1 MSNALVE
8 MAGMGQRIVANS
20 FLFEEMTALSTL
32 MLTALRCLVP
42 AAAGSGSRGG
52 AALKTRQQS
61 VSALCSLLADERTIT
76 AYGMDV
82 SACRTGKCPSRSLPT
97 NRHS

>member
-1 MSNALVE
+1 
-8 MAGMGQRIVANS
+8 MAVMGQRMVANS

-32 MLTALRCLVP
+32 TAALRCLVP

-82 SACRTGKCPSRSLPT
+82 SACRTGKCPSRRLPT

>member
-8 MAGMGQRIVANS
+8 MAVMGQRMVANS

-32 MLTALRCLVP
+32 RCRVP

-61 VSALCSLLADERTIT
+61 ISALCSLLADERTIT

-82 SACRTGKCPSRSLPT
+82 SACRTGKCPSRRLPT

>member
-8 MAGMGQRIVANS
+8 MAGMGQRMVANS
-20 FLFEEMTALSTL
+20 FLFEEMTALST
-32 MLTALRCLVP
+32 LTALRCLVP

-82 SACRTGKCPSRSLPT
+82 SACRTGKCPSRRLPT